1 MLEQLKAEVLAAN
14 LALPAHQL
22 VTFTWGNVSA
32 VDRDS
37 GMMVI
42 KPSGVEYDVM
52 TAEDMV
58 VVNIA
63 TGKVVEGSKKPS
75 SDTPTHLALY
85 RRYPEIGGIVH
96 THSRHATI
104 WSQAGQDLPAWGTTH
119 ADYFYGA
126 IPCTRLMTT
135 AEIAGEY
142 EYQTGEVIIKTF
154 EERDISPMQV
164 PAVLVHSH
172 GPFAWGKDAADAVHN
187 AVVLEECA
195 YMGLSRASLH
205 HSFRLC
211 SRNCWIS
218 ITCASMAQMPITA
231 SNHPELICSLQYR
244 RFQTAGVNPVCF
256 ENICR
261 K

>member
-14 LALPAHQL
+14 LSLPAHGL

-32 VDRDS
+32 VDVTRTL
-37 GMMVI
+37 MVI

-52 TAEDMV
+52 TAQDMV
-58 VVNIA
+58 VVEIA
-63 TGKVVEGSKKPS
+63 TGAVVEGSKKPS

-85 RRYPEIGGIVH
+85 RRYPDIGGIVH

-104 WSQAGQDLPAWGTTH
+104 WAQAGLDLPAWGTTH

-126 IPCTRLMTT
+126 IPCTRQMTDD
-135 AEIAGEY
+135 EIHGEY
-142 EYQTGEVIIKTF
+142 EYQTGEVIIETF
-154 EERDISPMQV
+154 GKRDLNPLHV

-195 YMGLSRASLH
+195 CMGLFSRQLAPQL
-205 HSFRLC
+205 
-211 SRNCWIS
+211 
-218 ITCASMAQMPITA
+218 
-231 SNHPELICSLQYR
+231 PEMQSALLDKHYL
-244 RFQTAGVNPVCF
+244 
-256 ENICR
+256 R
-261 K
+261 KHGANAYYGQ

>member
-1 MLEQLKAEVLAAN
+1 M
-14 LALPAHQL
+14 
-22 VTFTWGNVSA
+22 TFTWGNVSA
-32 VDRDS
+32 VDRES
-37 GMMVI
+37 GLMVI

-63 TGKVVEGSKKPS
+63 TGNVVEGSKKPS

-154 EERDISPMQV
+154 EERDLSPMQI

-172 GPFAWGKDAADAVHN
+172 GPFTWGKDAADAVHN

-195 YMGLSRASLH
+195 YMGLFSRQLAPQLPVMQQALLDKH
-205 HSFRLC
+205 YLRKH
-211 SRNCWIS
+211 
-218 ITCASMAQMPITA
+218 
-231 SNHPELICSLQYR
+231 
-244 RFQTAGVNPVCF
+244 GVNAYYGQ
-256 ENICR
+256 
-261 K
+261 